1 MNKSDKMIQ
10 LLEEQLE
17 FFKLQNQELS
27 KQNQQLIQQI
37 ENLTEQISQL
47 RKMMYGARSEKS
59 KYQAPDGQCS
69 LFEDDPSFNEPEQT
83 GKQSIETVTYSVTRS
98 KKKKK
103 RNDVF
108 APGTEVEE
116 VHHHPSL
123 LTCACCQS
131 DLQEIGSTLI
141 REEAELIPAK
151 LVCVQH
157 IEHAYECKQC
167 KKDVEKNA
175 SISRGKAP
183 AAVIPCSIVSPEL
196 LARIMTDKYTRYL
209 PLYRQVEEFKQLGL
223 ETNDKNLSNWVIR
236 GAEEWLA
243 PVYQAMKVVL
253 LLRSNLHVDETSAQV
268 LNRSD
273 GKPAQSNAYNW
284 VFRTVISEGPVIVLF
299 EHSLTRSRD
308 VLKTFLAGFEGT
320 IVCDGYSA
328 YADLEKVTFAHCW
341 SHVRRYWLKVGTV
354 QEAIG
359 VAYCNQLY
367 RLERKWKRL
376 PPKRRQK
383 KRWREAKKLV
393 RKFFRWLEKS
403 NFTGKNALA
412 TAANYTLNLR
422 AGLMTFLQNGQI
434 EIDNNAAENAIRPT
448 VIGRKNWLFSVSEAG
463 ARANAIC
470 LSLAE
475 TAKANGIDF
484 YRYLVQL
491 FTDLP
496 NLPIHQQP
504 ELLQDY
510 LPWSANIQATCAKVG
525 MNKVTKAA

>member
-1 MNKSDKMIQ
+1 MKQSDKMVR
-10 LLEEQLE
+10 LLEEQLA

-47 RKMMYGARSEKS
+47 RKMMYGSRSEKS

-83 GKQSIETVTYSVTRS
+83 GEKSEDTVTYTVTRA

-108 APGTEVEE
+108 APGTEIEE
-116 VHHHPSL
+116 VHHHPAK

-141 REEAELIPAK
+141 REEAKLIPAK

-157 IEHAYECKQC
+157 ISHAYECKQC
-167 KKDVEKNA
+167 KKDPDQDA
-175 SISRGKAP
+175 FITRGEAP
-183 AAVIPCSIVSPEL
+183 KAVIPRSIVSPEL
-196 LARIMTDKYTRYL
+196 IAHITANKYTRYL
-209 PLYRQVEEFKQLGL
+209 PLYRQVEELKRLGL

-236 GAEEWLA
+236 ATEDWLA
-243 PVYQAMKVVL
+243 PIYEEMKVIL
-253 LLRSNLHVDETSAQV
+253 LLRSNLYVDETGAQV

-299 EHSLTRSRD
+299 EHALTRSRD
-308 VLKTFLAGFEGT
+308 VLKAFLAGFKGT

-328 YADLEKVTFAHCW
+328 YADLDQVTFANCW
-341 SHVRRYWLKVGTV
+341 SHVRRYWLKVGSV
-354 QEAIG
+354 QGAIG

-367 RLERKWKRL
+367 RLERKWKHL

-383 KRWREAKKLV
+383 KRWREAKKLM
-393 RKFFRWLEKS
+393 RKFFSWLETA

-412 TAANYTLNLR
+412 TAANYTLKLKE
-422 AGLMTFLQNGQI
+422 GLMVCLRNGHI
-434 EIDNNAAENAIRPT
+434 EIDNNLAENAIRPT
-448 VIGRKNWLFSVSEAG
+448 VLGRKNWLFAVSEAG

-484 YRYLVQL
+484 YQYLVKL

-496 NLPIHQQP
+496 NIPFHQQP

-510 LPWSANIQATCAKVG
+510 LPWSDLIQATCAKADRMDRVQ
-525 MNKVTKAA
+525 AA